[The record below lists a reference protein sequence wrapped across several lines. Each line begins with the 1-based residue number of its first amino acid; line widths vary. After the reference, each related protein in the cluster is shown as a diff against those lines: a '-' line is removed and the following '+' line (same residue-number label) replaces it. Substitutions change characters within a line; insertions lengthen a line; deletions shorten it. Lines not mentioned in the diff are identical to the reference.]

1 MSYRSP
7 YRTVNND
14 LGNIAADPE
23 FLKGRAAGLL
33 GIPGDIV
40 NLVGRDLPQ
49 AAQRVAR
56 EKNTYSGVI
65 GGPLANYGRGPVI
78 DPNYTQPAAIE
89 QNELPPFSERTGTSE
104 NIAKLLGA
112 DPNSPKT
119 QAGMLF
125 GMNPAQLLKAAP
137 FLALT
142 KNAKVFQGDVDL
154 VKNANLLAKEFEGSD
169 KVIAKRNFQF
179 YLDDARKNM
188 NAQNRAQVDAFNPD
202 NFDGKVFL
210 TEDGGFGFTMDS
222 NGYVGNLFKNPKSNR
237 PGAMSA
243 ALTKARAAGAKNLE
257 AFDTYLAQGYKNR
270 GAVETGRLPWSD
282 EYASPEMIEALPGRP
297 DYVQMDIGGVI
308 KEKKIEDVAQTSL
321 DRYQPKAQPDSTK
334 LSKKQKKEFKE
345 YVQAGI
351 DKGADRW
358 YWMGGLKDEFME
370 VLGPQLGAERFNKFM
385 QINAGVSPRSTV
397 SKEIDRA
404 FVLYRMKYGKGLPIT
419 DMTNEMF
426 PPGMGHLATTT
437 AHRALINRLENTGL
451 LGNPID
457 QAKVTSFADNLMGN
471 LKPVTVDSHNMK
483 LVTGLSRQ
491 PYKTEYG
498 YLEKLQQD
506 IAREFSIDPAA
517 VQSAAWV
524 GGADVTGVADARN
537 ITQLFNQKFA
547 KVAENLG
554 ISEKEAAERFI
565 KGEPTLM
572 KALLPAS
579 VGAGGIL
586 ALENRKDPESS
597 RALL

>member
-1 MSYRSP
+1 MPYKSP
-7 YRTVNND
+7 YRTRPTSD
-14 LGNIAADPE
+14 IAADPE

-33 GIPGDIV
+33 GIPGDIF
-40 NLVGRDLPQ
+40 NLVIRDLPQ

-56 EKNTYSGVI
+56 EKNAYSGVI

-89 QNELPPFSERTGTSE
+89 QNELPPFSERPFTSDYL
-104 NIAKLLGA
+104 AKQMGA
-112 DPNSPKT
+112 DPNSYKT
-119 QAGMLF
+119 QAGMIAGL
-125 GMNPAQLLKAAP
+125 NPAALLKAAP
-137 FLALT
+137 LLALT
-142 KNAKVFQGDVDL
+142 KGAKAFQGDAAI

-169 KVIAKRNFQF
+169 KVITKRNFAF
-179 YLDDARKNM
+179 YLGDARKNM
-188 NAQNRAQVDAFNPD
+188 NAQNRAQVSAFDPD

-210 TEDGGFGFTMDS
+210 TDDGGFGFTMDS
-222 NGYVGNLFKNPKSNR
+222 NGSVGNLFKNPQSNR

-257 AFDTYLAQGYKNR
+257 AFDTYLAQGYKSR

-282 EYASPEMIEALPGRP
+282 EYASPEMIKALPGRP
-297 DYVQMDIGGVI
+297 DYVQMEIGGLI
-308 KEKKIEDVAQTSL
+308 KEKRIEDVTQKSFE
-321 DRYQPKAQPDSTK
+321 RYTPKAQPDSTK
-334 LSKKQKKEFKE
+334 LNKKQKTEFKE

-351 DKGADRW
+351 DQGADRW

-385 QINAGVSPRSTV
+385 QLNAGVSPRSTV
-397 SKEIDRA
+397 AKEIDRA
-404 FVLYRMKYGKGLPIT
+404 FVLYRMKYGKGLVIT
-419 DMTNEMF
+419 DMTNDMF
-426 PPGMGHLATTT
+426 PSGMGHLATRT
-437 AHRALINRLENTGL
+437 AHRSLINRLENTGV

-457 QAKVTSFADNLMGN
+457 QAKVTSFAENLMGN
-471 LKPVTVDSHNMK
+471 ARPVTVDSHNMK

-498 YLEKLQQD
+498 YLESLQQG
-506 IAREFSIDPAA
+506 IAKEFGIDPAA

-524 GGADVTGVADARN
+524 GGADVTGVANARN

-554 ISEKEAAERFI
+554 ISEKEAAKRFI

-572 KALLPAS
+572 KALLPAT

-586 ALENRKDPESS
+586 ALENRKDSESS